1 MRLSDNADMR
11 KRLLTAAWLHEP
23 FPMLISILGGTN
35 AFVRI
40 PFQAFSSEVIFAQA
54 FPYRLSPPG
63 GSLKGFLLCYFS
75 SSSLLHFYYNMQ
87 KAICQGLFG
96 NSAQ

>member
-63 GSLKGFLLCYFS
+63 GSLKGRRDPTGFPHRVWYTRCTLL
-75 SSSLLHFYYNMQ
+75 LLTA
-87 KAICQGLFG
+87 KVKRE
-96 NSAQ
+96 S